1 MSTPHHSRVRRHLKI
16 DILKRALFRERERE
30 SVFLYLKIALKRV
43 VLCGKSKR
51 TFLKIFVPFF
61 IGVFLEAETIGV
73 FYQRD
78 LSRHHKNSSGKRH
91 HKKKAHS
98 SCFDTTVAKR
108 YTDAHNKAL
117 SSSSHFKREIEG

>member
-30 SVFLYLKIALKRV
+30 SVFLYLKRALKRV
-43 VLCGKSKR
+43 VLRGKSKR

-91 HKKKAHS
+91 HKKKHMHHVLTRLLQR
-98 SCFDTTVAKR
+98 DTQTHTTK
-108 YTDAHNKAL
+108 L
-117 SSSSHFKREIEG
+117 SHHRRILKEK